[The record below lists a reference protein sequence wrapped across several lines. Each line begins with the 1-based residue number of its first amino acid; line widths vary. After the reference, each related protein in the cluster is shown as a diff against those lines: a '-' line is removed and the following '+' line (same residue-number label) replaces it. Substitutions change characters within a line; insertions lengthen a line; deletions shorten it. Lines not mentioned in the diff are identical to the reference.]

1 MTRSVLNEPNGRVR
15 ISRKRGN
22 LGHGGGEVGL
32 EYAKSTDP
40 HLMRGS
46 SSLQTASLVMGIN
59 IIAPKHQDKLYWQG
73 KVRNHIIEAVGGLMQ
88 PTKGIIEQW

>member
-1 MTRSVLNEPNGRVR
+1 
-15 ISRKRGN
+15 
-22 LGHGGGEVGL
+22 
-32 EYAKSTDP
+32 
-40 HLMRGS
+40 
-46 SSLQTASLVMGIN
+46 MGIN